1 MSHAQAPASAALT
14 DAEILERF
22 TRTKTRA
29 PSTETLGFRILA
41 VDQAA
46 MTVEAEFLARAE
58 LMANPMKLI
67 QGGFLVGMLDEVMST
82 ACVMVSGLTAAAPTL
97 ELKVSFLRPAR
108 PGPLRGIGRVL
119 RWGKTIAFTEGELYD
134 PEGLLIAKATATALP
149 TPFASYR

>member
-1 MSHAQAPASAALT
+1 MSHAQAPAGAALT
-14 DAEILERF
+14 DADILERF

-58 LMANPMKLI
+58 VMANPMKLI

-134 PEGLLIAKATATALP
+134 PEERLIAKATATALP
-149 TPFASYR
+149 TPFASYK

>member
-1 MSHAQAPASAALT
+1 
-14 DAEILERF
+14 
-22 TRTKTRA
+22 
-29 PSTETLGFRILA
+29 
-41 VDQAA
+41 
-46 MTVEAEFLARAE
+46 
-58 LMANPMKLI
+58 
-67 QGGFLVGMLDEVMST
+67 
-82 ACVMVSGLTAAAPTL
+82 MVSGLTAAAPTL